1 MRAWD
6 FTIQSIIRNGQVRN
20 SDKTYLFAMNHLEST
35 FKGKNSLWRYIVMIA
50 AVLIAS
56 NTIGALPLLTGMLV
70 KSASTPEVFS
80 QLAENPND
88 YSVLGLDQNILL
100 LMMIFPF
107 IAGLAIFVLLVKPLN
122 GKPFKTVI
130 NGTGKIRWNRFFI
143 SASVWLILSA
153 LYLFFYL
160 KLDPSNF
167 NINNKTI
174 SLLVLAVISVMFIP
188 FQAAFEEVLFRGY
201 LMQGF
206 AALLRNR
213 WFPVV
218 MTSVLFGLMHS
229 LNPEVKEFGFLTM
242 MPQYILFGLI
252 FGVITIMDDGIEA
265 AMGAHSA
272 NNIFLCIMVTNK
284 SSALQTPAF
293 YEQINIYPWTEFA
306 GLLLTGLIFV
316 VILKTIFKWDSFAVL
331 FENLR
336 INNAVNQIP

>member
-1 MRAWD
+1 M
-6 FTIQSIIRNGQVRN
+6 
-20 SDKTYLFAMNHLEST
+20 KHLEST
-35 FKGKNSLWRYIVMIA
+35 FKGRNSLWRYIVMIA

-56 NTIGALPLLTGMLV
+56 NTIGAIPLFVGMLV

-80 QLAENPND
+80 QLAANPND

-100 LMMIFPF
+100 IMMIFPF
-107 IAGLAIFVLLVKPLN
+107 IAGLAAFILLVKPLN
-122 GKPFKTVI
+122 ERTVKATI

-143 SASVWLILSA
+143 SALVWLILSA
-153 LYLFFYL
+153 LYLFFCL
-160 KLDPSNF
+160 KFDPSNF
-167 NINNKTI
+167 TINNRTI
-174 SLLVLAVISVMFIP
+174 SLAILAVISVLFIP

-213 WFPVV
+213 WFPLV

-265 AMGAHSA
+265 AMGAHAA
-272 NNIFLCIMVTNK
+272 NNIFICIMVTNK
-284 SSALQTPAF
+284 ASALQAPAL

-306 GLLLTGLIFV
+306 GLLFTGIVFV
-316 VILKTIFKWDSFAVL
+316 LILKML
-331 FENLR
+331 FRWKKFSILLENILD
-336 INNAVNQIP
+336 